1 MNIRF
6 PKLTPLAVLLA
17 LAVYPMCSCGSEETV
32 CVPAKMALE
41 NADETGMGF
50 ITFSNRSETK
60 QVSFTADGDWYIRIP
75 KGCDWLS
82 VSPSSGKG
90 DATVNF
96 TTSTYDATTSRS
108 VNVAFVCDNIEQKA
122 LLQVTQ
128 MQRFFLEPSVLSDV
142 LPKNGGEVTVN
153 VSTNGTFKCEIDQ
166 AGSSWLSIVSQ
177 DEGKVVLNASPIA
190 ETAAK
195 NKATLTF
202 TCIEDP
208 GVTAA
213 IDLSQKNLAVTINAK
228 EVISDG
234 HSSEGDLDITL
245 LNVTNW
251 VPEADQP
258 WVTVTRD
265 GDKIHFSL
273 AANPYSSDRT
283 ALISAVCADS
293 EEDKDVKGVVTV
305 TQYAAADLMDFKFN
319 KDGTA
324 EDISPLK
331 NTVNS
336 WTKGATMNYYEDFS
350 AWGPSVSRGLN
361 KSLNKADYAF
371 WECEYAAF
379 DNRINNGY
387 TIEAVFSIP
396 VAHTNVETKA
406 FGATQSGGF
415 ALMLGATGEKTNA
428 GDGSK
433 TTRDGSIEFIQHGN
447 GNWNFAVSHVQPV
460 PGQLYHVFGVWDC
473 ETIKCYVDGKLTAT
487 VGVTAL
493 KHKSGLHCMG
503 VAGNYSSETK
513 FNGSWNGTVVVARL
527 YDNPLTA
534 EQIKAKTELKGTLKI
549 VK

>member
-1 MNIRF
+1 MRINF
-6 PKLTPLAVLLA
+6 PKLTLLTVLLM
-17 LAVYPMCSCGSEETV
+17 LAAFHLGSCASEETV
-32 CVPAKMALE
+32 RVPAKMALE

-75 KGCDWLS
+75 KECDWLS
-82 VSPSSGKG
+82 VSPSSGEG
-90 DATVNF
+90 DATVSF
-96 TTSTYDATTSRS
+96 TTSTYDATNSRS
-108 VNVAFVCDNIEQKA
+108 VKVAFVCDNIEQKA

-128 MQRFFLEPSVLSDV
+128 MQRFFLEPSVLSNV

-153 VSTNGTFKCEIDQ
+153 VSTNGTFKCDIDQ
-166 AGSSWLSIVSQ
+166 AGAAWLSIVSQ
-177 DEGKVVLNASPIA
+177 DENKVVLNASPIA
-190 ETAAK
+190 EAVAK
-195 NKATLTF
+195 NKAELTF

-208 GVTAA
+208 GVTAV

-234 HSSEGDLDITL
+234 HSSEGDLDISL

-251 VPEADQP
+251 TPESDQP
-258 WVTVTRD
+258 WVKVSRD
-265 GDKIHFSL
+265 GNKIHFTID
-273 AANPYSSDRT
+273 ANPYSSDRT
-283 ALISAVCADS
+283 AVISASCADS
-293 EEDKDVKGVVTV
+293 EEDKDVKGVITV

-331 NTVNS
+331 NKVNS
-336 WTKGATMNYYEDFS
+336 WTTGATMNYYDDFS
-350 AWGPSVSRGLN
+350 AWGPSVSRGVN
-361 KSLNKADYAF
+361 KSFNKADYAF

-387 TIEAVFSIP
+387 TIESVFSIP
-396 VAHTNVETKA
+396 TAHTNVETKA

-447 GNWNFAVSHVQPV
+447 WNFAVSHVQPV
-460 PGQLYHVFGVWDC
+460 PGQLYHVFGVWDG

-503 VAGNYSSETK
+503 VAGNYSSDTK

-527 YDNPLTA
+527 YDNPLTSA
-534 EQIKAKTELKGTLKI
+534 QIKAKTELKGMLKI